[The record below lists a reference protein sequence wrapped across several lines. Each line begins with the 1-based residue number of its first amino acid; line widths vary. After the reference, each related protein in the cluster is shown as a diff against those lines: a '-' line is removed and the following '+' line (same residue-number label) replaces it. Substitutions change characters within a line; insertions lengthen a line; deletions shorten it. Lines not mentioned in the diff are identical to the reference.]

1 MTGPAGAIPGYN
13 LAAPTEA
20 DTLAA
25 LERVFGR
32 ERGRVLWSD
41 ACRQAGLDV
50 GQASTG
56 SALERALRALAAPG
70 GAAATVARSITIRM
84 RTHTQLAAR
93 SAAASGA
100 RR

>member
-1 MTGPAGAIPGYN
+1 MSGPAGTVPGYN
-13 LAAPTEA
+13 LAAPSETDA
-20 DTLAA
+20 LAA

-32 ERGRVLWSD
+32 ERGRSIWTD

-50 GQASTG
+50 GKASTG
-56 SALERALRALAAPG
+56 PALERALQALAAPG

-84 RTHTQLAAR
+84 RTYSQLVAR
-93 SAAASGA
+93 SAAAGA

>member
-1 MTGPAGAIPGYN
+1 MTGPVGAVPGYN

-20 DTLAA
+20 DAIAA

-32 ERGRVLWSD
+32 ERGRVLWTS

-50 GQASTG
+50 GKASTG
-56 SALERALRALAAPG
+56 SALERALKALAAQG

-84 RTHTQLAAR
+84 RTHTQLVAR
-93 SAAASGA
+93 GGAASGA